1 MKISQVPKWLL
12 GDRPKVT
19 AGDKTALSKAALYL
33 FGFLFVCFLKKDE
46 LIHDANFNIYQTSGG
61 NKFLMQNNYFGLK
74 KKIELGFQ
82 HYIKLYESQPTVQR
96 IMDS

>member
-1 MKISQVPKWLL
+1 M
-12 GDRPKVT
+12 T
-19 AGDKTALSKAALYL
+19 AGRPAQGHRRRQDSTFQSCPL
-33 FGFLFVCFLKKDE
+33 FIWFFVCFLKKDE